1 MLRVVD
7 DKATTTDDDNDDD
20 VVLDSSRMLQPQQ
33 KRRKNKQEE
42 EESYTSLLMS
52 NRPLRLFFASY
63 AITQVGNWFTYVAS
77 LVALQQILQNQQNQQ
92 NQNQQVW
99 ISVLVVLRLIP
110 NSVFFA
116 PAGSGL
122 ADAMDRRWAMFWLN
136 VGGACVGLWLVL
148 AYRSLQ
154 SAVLLILL
162 NFVQQSLA
170 ALYEPCRAAIFPMTL
185 DNDDDD
191 HATTMSFLSS
201 LQQQR
206 QQQRRT
212 NALTKI
218 ATLEGI
224 TWSLMNAI
232 GSSLGGFT
240 VHLFEITTNFCEF

>member
-77 LVALQQILQNQQNQQ
+77 LVALQQILQNQNHH
-92 NQNQQVW
+92 QNQQVW